1 MRIVISS
8 GHGAKVSGAADLLN
22 EVTEAR
28 KVVERVASIIRDSD
42 ATAVVVF
49 HENNATSQSAN
60 LNAITDFHNKQTR
73 DLDVSVHFNSSGG
86 TTDLPIG
93 TETLYVTQEALAK
106 KVSKA
111 IADASGL
118 IDRGAKKRTDLHFL
132 NKTTKP
138 AILIEV
144 CFVNS
149 KEDAKLYIEYFGK
162 ICGAITDSIL
172 GITSSP
178 AICPTCKRPL

>member
-1 MRIVISS
+1 MKIVISS
-8 GHGAKVSGAADLLN
+8 GHGAKVSGASDLLN

-28 KVVERVASIIRDSD
+28 KVVTRVAQLMHELGASVTI
-42 ATAVVVF
+42 F
-49 HENNATSQSAN
+49 HENDATNQSAN
-60 LNAITDFHNKQTR
+60 LNAITNFHNGQTR
-73 DLDVSVHFNSSGG
+73 ELDVSVHFNSSGA
-86 TTDLPIG
+86 TTDRPIG

-111 IADASGL
+111 ISDASGL

-162 ICGAITDSIL
+162 ICAAIADSIV
-172 GITSSP
+172 GKTSAP
-178 AICPTCKRPL
+178 EICPTCKRPL